1 MEARLFWIGVG
12 MGLYAWL
19 TRRWSKAGRFD
30 TRLSAALWHAL
41 FYAMAGFAVVLIA
54 VLSIE
59 SRVHVAKAS
68 FGFWGLREFMPSFGG
83 AAVGALAG
91 FWHAWA
97 KGDKAESRTHVLN
110 EDEEWAETVFSA
122 VVLASLLMYFVIQAF
137 KIPSSSMEPTLLI
150 GDHLFVNKFIYGVRV
165 PFTGKRVF
173 QFRPVKRGDIIVFQ
187 FPTDDAEEQHCG
199 SPQYKKDFIKRVIAL
214 PGDRVE
220 LREGAVYV
228 NGEAADPQYGVMER
242 VPRIPR
248 PRLDLT
254 DEQYAEL
261 WTTRRLD
268 DRLGDTMRDN
278 FGPITVPAKSYF
290 VLGDNRDHSCD
301 GRFWGPV
308 QQRYL
313 KGKAWVRY
321 WPPKRMGRIP

>member
-1 MEARLFWIGVG
+1 MEARLFWIGVA

-19 TRRWSKAGRFD
+19 TRRCIKTGRLD
-30 TRLSAALWHAL
+30 TRTSTALWHAL

-59 SRVHVAKAS
+59 SRVHITKAS
-68 FGFWGLREFMPSFGG
+68 FGVLGLREFMPSIGG
-83 AAVGALAG
+83 AIVGAVVG

-97 KGDKAESRTHVLN
+97 KGTQADSRRHFLN

-122 VVLASLLMYFVIQAF
+122 VLLASLLMYFVIQAF
-137 KIPSSSMEPTLLI
+137 KIPSSSMEPTLLV

-165 PFTGKRVF
+165 PLTGKRVL
-173 QFRPVKRGDIIVFQ
+173 QFHPVQRGDIIVFQ
-187 FPTDDAEEQHCG
+187 FPTDDPEELHCG
-199 SPQYKKDFIKRVIAL
+199 SIQYKKDFIKRVIAL
-214 PGDRVE
+214 PGDLVE
-220 LREGAVYV
+220 LREGIIFV
-228 NGEAADPQYGVMER
+228 NGERAEPQYGVMEPA
-242 VPRIPR
+242 PRIPR

-254 DEQYAEL
+254 PEQYDET
-261 WTTRRLD
+261 WVSRRLD
-268 DRLGDTMRDN
+268 DRLGDTMRDY

-308 QQRYL
+308 HQRYL

-321 WPPKRMGRIP
+321 WPPRRMGRIP